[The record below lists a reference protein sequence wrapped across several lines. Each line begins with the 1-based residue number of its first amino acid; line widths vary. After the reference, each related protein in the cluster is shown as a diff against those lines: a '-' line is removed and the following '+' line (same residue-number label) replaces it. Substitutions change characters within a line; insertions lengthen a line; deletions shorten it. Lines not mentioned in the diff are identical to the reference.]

1 MQSPSIEPTATA
13 PATTSAD
20 ASSTAQEARPERAI
34 VAANTLEVE
43 GVRRLTVTPTEPWS
57 FRTGQVAELSVGS
70 GTEGYF
76 AIASAPREV
85 APLVFLIKAGG
96 SDSEPLMRL
105 EPGAELTLR
114 GPYGPGFSLPAS
126 SAAEDL
132 LFVSAGTAIA
142 AVRSAV
148 TEVLGTGVPHRVSVV
163 VGVRRLADL
172 CFAEEL
178 AGWARR
184 GVDVCVCVSG
194 ALANDEDVAADL
206 AVARGRVQGQL
217 GPRVRSTTRAFIAG
231 SEALEDEVSAA
242 LLRLG
247 VALDRIQR
255 NYRPDHRELA

>member
-1 MQSPSIEPTATA
+1 MQSPSAEPTAT
-13 PATTSAD
+13 TSFD
-20 ASSTAQEARPERAI
+20 ASSTAQEARPARAT
-34 VAANTLEVE
+34 VAANTPEVQ
-43 GVRRLTVTPTEPWS
+43 GVRRLTLIPTEPWR
-57 FRTGQVAELSVGS
+57 FRTGQVAELSVGP

-76 AIASAPREV
+76 AIASAPSE
-85 APLVFLIKAGG
+85 ALPLVFLIKAEG

-114 GPYGPGFSLPAS
+114 GPYGAGFSLPRGGD
-126 SAAEDL
+126 AEDL
-132 LFVSAGTAIA
+132 LFVSAGTGIA
-142 AVRSAV
+142 AVRSAIM
-148 TEVLGTGVPHRVSVV
+148 EVLGSGVPHRVSVV

-194 ALANDEDVAADL
+194 ALANDEVAAPGF
-206 AVARGRVQGQL
+206 AVAPGRVQGQL
-217 GPRVRSTTRAFIAG
+217 GSRAQPTTRAFIAG

-247 VALDRIQR
+247 VALERIQR
-255 NYRPDHRELA
+255 NYRPDHRGLG